1 MVEKFVPHLNYAVCP
16 NCKNK
21 VDLPENRG
29 GFTLRSKKGE
39 FLCPF
44 CNATIEYIE
53 PGKFIG
59 TPYSI
64 E

>member
-1 MVEKFVPHLNYAVCP
+1 MSEGFVPHLNYAVCP

-21 VDLPENRG
+21 VDIPQDREMFRM
-29 GFTLRSKKGE
+29 RSKKGE
-39 FLCPF
+39 LLCPF

-53 PGKFIG
+53 PGKLTG
-59 TPYSI
+59 SPYSI